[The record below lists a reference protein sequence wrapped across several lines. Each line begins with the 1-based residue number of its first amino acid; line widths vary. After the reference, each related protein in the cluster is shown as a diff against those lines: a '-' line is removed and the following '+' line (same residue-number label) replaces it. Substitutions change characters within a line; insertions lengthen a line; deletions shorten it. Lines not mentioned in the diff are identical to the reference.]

1 MTEIRL
7 RFRLI
12 YTKYG
17 STIHLRFGAS
27 AQRETE
33 DFTTGDFTIG
43 RCFPLRNDYAEVSLG
58 AIRHNIAVLRER
70 QEESTKFLAVVKANG
85 YGHGMEDVARTA
97 IDCGAWGL
105 AVAIVEEGIRMRE
118 AGFTCPVLV
127 LGVPTVERIAD
138 YVAYDLSP
146 AIFTPDMLRAFE
158 AEAAGRNRTVSFHF
172 AVDTGMSRIGFLE
185 KRDFVTALDT
195 LEDCPHMKFVGMFT
209 HFAVAEIDDPSFTL
223 LQATRFCSF
232 ATIARERGYSPIL
245 HACNSAASIRFP
257 ALQFDMVRYGIAMY
271 GYHPAGHP
279 VEGADLIPA
288 LTWKTE
294 IVYVKEIP
302 VGTSVS
308 YGRRFTAE
316 RVTRV
321 ATLPVGY
328 GDGYKRLLSNRA
340 DVLIRGHRCPV
351 LGSVCMD
358 QMMVDVTDV
367 PDAQI
372 GDTAV
377 LLGRDGGE
385 MISADELA
393 ELTGTISYEI
403 LLSISERVPR
413 KVVD

>member
-1 MTEIRL
+1 M
-7 RFRLI
+7 
-12 YTKYG
+12 
-17 STIHLRFGAS
+17 
-27 AQRETE
+27 
-33 DFTTGDFTIG
+33 
-43 RCFPLRNDYAEVSLG
+43 FPLRNDYAEVSLG

-70 QEESTKFLAVVKANG
+70 QEDDTKFLAVVKANG

-97 IDCGAWGL
+97 LDCGAWGL
-105 AVAIVEEGIRMRE
+105 AIAIVEEGIRLRD

-127 LGVPTVERIAD
+127 LGAPTPDRIKD
-138 YVAYDLSP
+138 YVDYGLSP
-146 AIFTPDMLRAFE
+146 AIFTLDILKAFE
-158 AEAAGRNRTVSFHF
+158 AEAARQGRTVDFHF

-185 KRDFVTALDT
+185 HADFIAALDALKT
-195 LEDCPHMKFVGMFT
+195 CPHMNLVGMFT
-209 HFAVAEIDDPSFTL
+209 HFAVSEIDDPGFTLMQAIRFRSFT
-223 LQATRFCSF
+223 A
-232 ATIARERGYSPIL
+232 IAKEKGCSPIV

-271 GYHPAGHP
+271 GYHPVGHP
-279 VEGADLIPA
+279 VEELDLIPA
-288 LTWKTE
+288 LTWKAE
-294 IVYVKEIP
+294 IVHIKEIP

-308 YGRRFTAE
+308 YGRRFTAD

-328 GDGYKRLLSNRA
+328 GDGYKRLLSNKA

-367 PDAQI
+367 PEAKI

-377 LLGRDGGE
+377 LLGCDGGE
-385 MISADELA
+385 QITADELG

-403 LLSISERVPR
+403 LLSISDRVPR
-413 KVVD
+413 VVVD